1 MITKQGNKQDK
12 NTTILFF
19 TGSIANQYANL
30 ISLTFT
36 ILKGTYLWYFHFG
49 WFASYTWLGYVA
61 LLSAL
66 GGLGS
71 LGAAAAAARCAW
83 LPWLGAAARG
93 AAARG
98 SRDGSAALLAG
109 RQHLTL
115 ARSTSPGYYALP
127 HHMVLISRIFHCLIH
142 FFHCNCWVYQHN
154 LVIPYLW

>member
-49 WFASYTWLGYVA
+49 WFASYTGLGYVA

-71 LGAAAAAARCAW
+71 LGAAAAAARCGGS
-83 LPWLGAAARG
+83 LGSVQRLAVRRLAALAM
-93 AAARG
+93 AQQPS
-98 SRDGSAALLAG
+98 SRDGS
-109 RQHLTL
+109 T
-115 ARSTSPGYYALP
+115 
-127 HHMVLISRIFHCLIH
+127 
-142 FFHCNCWVYQHN
+142 
-154 LVIPYLW
+154 